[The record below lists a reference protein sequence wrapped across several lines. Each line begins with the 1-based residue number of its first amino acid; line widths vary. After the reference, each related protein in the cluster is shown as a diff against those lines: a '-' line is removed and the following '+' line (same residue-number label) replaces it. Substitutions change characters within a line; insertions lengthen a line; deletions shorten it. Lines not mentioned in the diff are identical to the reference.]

1 MKPSIAAFT
10 IASGIVASCWG
21 SQSATGADD
30 RSLQSGAPVIV
41 TKATSACF
49 SDLVRVTGF
58 LVPHRES
65 QVGVDQE
72 GFRVN
77 DVLVKEGDRVTDGQE
92 VIRLLPPPGAG
103 GAAPPSAGGAAGQQ
117 PNNPQGGAAANTRPA
132 LTSLHTSSA
141 GTVIQVSARPGQMAS
156 PQLGPL
162 LRIAADDQIE
172 LDAEVP
178 GVHML
183 KLNPNAPARISIDDG
198 SELNGRVRL
207 VAPMIDP
214 RTQLGRVRIAVFRDP
229 SVRIGMF
236 ARATINAANSCGV
249 SIPRKA
255 VDHLIVQVVRD
266 NTVEI
271 RRVQTGLVSDTSVE
285 IRDGVKEGEII
296 VANAGTSLHDGDQ
309 VKPIFADDVDRF
321 SPEPT
326 SR

>member
-1 MKPSIAAFT
+1 
-10 IASGIVASCWG
+10 
-21 SQSATGADD
+21 
-30 RSLQSGAPVIV
+30 
-41 TKATSACF
+41 
-49 SDLVRVTGF
+49 
-58 LVPHRES
+58 
-65 QVGVDQE
+65 
-72 GFRVN
+72 
-77 DVLVKEGDRVTDGQE
+77 
-92 VIRLLPPPGAG
+92 
-103 GAAPPSAGGAAGQQ
+103 
-117 PNNPQGGAAANTRPA
+117 
-132 LTSLHTSSA
+132 
-141 GTVIQVSARPGQMAS
+141 
-156 PQLGPL
+156 
-162 LRIAADDQIE
+162 
-172 LDAEVP
+172 
-178 GVHML
+178 ML
-183 KLNPNAPARISIDDG
+183 KLNPSAPARISIDDG
-198 SELNGRVRL
+198 PELNGRVRL

-266 NTVEI
+266 NAVEI

-309 VKPIFADDVDRF
+309 VKPVFADDVDRF

>member
-1 MKPSIAAFT
+1 MRLSIAAFAVVSS
-10 IASGIVASCWG
+10 IAPCCGI
-21 SQSATGADD
+21 QSAAGADD

-72 GFRVN
+72 GFRVS
-77 DVLVKEGDRVTDGQE
+77 DVLVKEGDKVTDGQE

-103 GAAPPSAGGAAGQQ
+103 AAAGQQ
-117 PNNPQGGAAANTRPA
+117 PGNPQGGANLAGANARPS
-132 LTSLHTSSA
+132 LTSLRASSA

-162 LRIAADDQIE
+162 LRIATDDQIE

-183 KLNPNAPARISIDDG
+183 KLNPNAPARIAIDDG
-198 SELNGRVRL
+198 PELNGRVRL

-214 RTQLGRVRIAVFRDP
+214 RTQLGRVRIAVFRDA

-255 VDHLIVQVVRD
+255 VEHLIVQVVRD

-296 VANAGTSLHDGDQ
+296 VANAGTTLHDGDQ

-321 SPEPT
+321 SPEPA